1 MPNPLAHAPAMLT
14 VIRPSIMPRLWWL
27 NPWAAAKYLHSAA
40 TAMKDYADRMDR
52 VLDIQKS
59 IIEDQSAEIAGLR
72 YRLTKLTDDV
82 TRGSAIT
89 PDARPY
95 HAASERLQDNPQFRD
110 DTIHE

>member
-1 MPNPLAHAPAMLT
+1 MRIIKSDSL
-14 VIRPSIMPRLWWL
+14 PRLWWF

-40 TAMKDYADRMDR
+40 TAMKDYADRVDR

-82 TRGSAIT
+82 TRGAAIT
-89 PDARPY
+89 PDAVP
-95 HAASERLQDNPQFRD
+95 
-110 DTIHE
+110 HE

>member
-1 MPNPLAHAPAMLT
+1 MRIIKSDSL
-14 VIRPSIMPRLWWL
+14 PRLWWL

-40 TAMKDYADRMDR
+40 TAMKDYADRVDC

-82 TRGSAIT
+82 TRGTAIT
-89 PDARPY
+89 PDATPY
-95 HAASERLQDNPQFRD
+95 RD